1 MEFTT
6 AKHSRSRK
14 RRRHLKKRR
23 RNQIKFE
30 VKSAIRQRFIS
41 EYSSRFN
48 VKEKL
53 LSNTMQAGS
62 FWENYTVAQEWQKRH
77 NVTWWRSRCFALEH
91 ENRLLRDKLR
101 SLACQNAQQ
110 CSWHAP
116 KGQDYKD
123 RDVEEE
129 EDVGDA
135 ESAEENE
142 SLEFHVNEDMMSFL
156 EQSIRHKI
164 ELKKKREAE
173 SLAKDEEECIQGGAA
188 WMQARKNNA
197 KLLYGESSPTILA
210 METALQ
216 TSVDRHKDKAKPQ
229 YWPII
234 PLKP

>member
-1 MEFTT
+1 M
-6 AKHSRSRK
+6 
-14 RRRHLKKRR
+14 KKRR

-41 EYSSRFN
+41 EYSNRFN
-48 VKEKL
+48 VREKL
-53 LSNTMQAGS
+53 YSNTMQASS

-77 NVTWWRSRCFALEH
+77 NVTWWRTRCFALEH
-91 ENRLLRDKLR
+91 ENQQLRDKLR

-110 CSWHAP
+110 CSWRAQ
-116 KGQDYKD
+116 KGQDYMD
-123 RDVEEE
+123 PDVEEE

-135 ESAEENE
+135 ESVEENE
-142 SLEFHVNEDMMSFL
+142 NLEFHVNEDMMSFL

-188 WMQARKNNA
+188 WMHARNNNA

-229 YWPII
+229 YWPIV